1 MQAGQT
7 SCRLLAQS
15 EWTCCLFDR
24 YSRLGKLEVVGTELE
39 HLFGVHHIIHLLND
53 FAGSATISSAES
65 SVPSS
70 VSVSE
75 MSQNGGAV

>member
-1 MQAGQT
+1 MM
-7 SCRLLAQS
+7 
-15 EWTCCLFDR
+15 
-24 YSRLGKLEVVGTELE
+24 GTELE

>member
-1 MQAGQT
+1 MEFIT
-7 SCRLLAQS
+7 
-15 EWTCCLFDR
+15 F
-24 YSRLGKLEVVGTELE
+24 
-39 HLFGVHHIIHLLND
+39 IHLLND
-53 FAGSATISSAES
+53 FAGSDTMSIAEY